1 MNGFS
6 LVSVK
11 IFHMLHYINILGF
24 ISLPDVLLWLFA
36 YIFHINIFSV
46 LNIVFITDMISFV
59 FSGDRNLL
67 DSGSDY
73 SKAVVLGYVSP
84 KLLELL
90 QIFQSFG

>member
-1 MNGFS
+1 
-6 LVSVK
+6 
-11 IFHMLHYINILGF
+11 MLHYINILGF
-24 ISLPDVLLWLFA
+24 ISLPDALLWLFS
-36 YIFHINIFSV
+36 YIFHINIFSVLNIVIFFFLNV

-90 QIFQSFG
+90 QIFQLFG

>member
-1 MNGFS
+1 
-6 LVSVK
+6 
-11 IFHMLHYINILGF
+11 MLHYINILGF
-24 ISLPDVLLWLFA
+24 ISLPNVLFMVICL
-36 YIFHINIFSV
+36 YFHINIFSV

-73 SKAVVLGYVSP
+73 SKAVVLGCVSP

>member
-1 MNGFS
+1 MVICLYFS
-6 LVSVK
+6 YK
-11 IFHMLHYINILGF
+11 HIFCFKYCNFFFLN
-24 ISLPDVLLWLFA
+24 
-36 YIFHINIFSV
+36 V